1 MTFNGFTVA
10 TDELRR
16 IASSIDELAG
26 RFDGVAQRRVGFEG
40 QADAPHVD
48 DGLRDFF
55 GHWTDAMGRLHGQL
69 DHLGGCLHAAHQSY
83 DDVEQHIADAAK
95 TH

>member
-1 MTFNGFTVA
+1 MSFNGFTVA

-16 IASSIDELAG
+16 IASAIDELAG
-26 RFDGVAQRRVGFEG
+26 RFDSVAQRRVGYEG
-40 QADAPHVD
+40 QADAPPVD

-69 DHLGGCLHAAHQSY
+69 DHLGACLRGAHETY
-83 DDVEQHIADAAK
+83 DDVERKVADAARRP
-95 TH
+95 